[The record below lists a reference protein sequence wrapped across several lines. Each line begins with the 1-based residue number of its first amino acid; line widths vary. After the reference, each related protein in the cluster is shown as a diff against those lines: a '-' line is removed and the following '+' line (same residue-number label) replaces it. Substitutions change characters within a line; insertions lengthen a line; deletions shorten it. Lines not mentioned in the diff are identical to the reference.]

1 MDVSDFRTLYD
12 YNAWANR
19 RMLDACAALTPD
31 QFLRDMKS
39 SFASVRDTLAHVY
52 GAEFIWLERWNLRT
66 PAKLPSPNDFP
77 SFESIRASL
86 TEIDRALIEFVAGL
100 TPEALARSLD
110 YTLLSGKAQSG
121 PLAPMLQ
128 HLANHSTYHRGQ
140 VTTLLRQLGAKAI
153 STDLIAYHR
162 ELAAGAPA

>member
-1 MDVSDFRTLYD
+1 MDVADFRVLYD
-12 YNAWANR
+12 YNAWANHR
-19 RMLDACAALTPD
+19 VLGACAALSPD

-39 SFASVRDTLAHVY
+39 SFASVRDTLAHIY

-66 PAKLPSPNDFP
+66 PAKLPTPADFP
-77 SFESIRASL
+77 KFETIRETLVEMDRSL
-86 TEIDRALIEFVAGL
+86 VNFVAGL
-100 TPEALARSLD
+100 GPEALSRNLD
-110 YTLLSGKAQSG
+110 YKLLSGKAQSG

-140 VTTLLRQLGAKAI
+140 ITTLLRQLGAKAA

-162 ELAAGAPA
+162 EMAAGASA

>member
-1 MDVSDFRTLYD
+1 MDVSDFRALYD

-19 RMLDACAALTPD
+19 RMLEACAALTPE
-31 QFLRDMKS
+31 QFLQDMKS
-39 SFASVRDTLAHVY
+39 SFASVRDTLAHIY

-66 PAKLPSPNDFP
+66 PAKLPSAGDFP
-77 SFESIRASL
+77 DFESIRNSL
-86 TEIDRALIEFVAGL
+86 TEMDAALIGFAAGL
-100 TPEALARSLD
+100 TPEALIRNLD
-110 YTLLSGKAQSG
+110 YKLLSGKAQSG

-140 VTTLLRQLGAKAI
+140 VTTLLRQLGAKAV

-162 ELAAGAPA
+162 ELAAGASA